1 MVDAGQSN
9 GYNALR
15 DQVKTYATEFNGC
28 SLITEMPAGFSVA
41 PNPRFEQFM
50 NDKELSS
57 MKLRELSAAEQDV
70 PVDLSRRIFESLPNK
85 AAAHKLHMTFE
96 AVDTEELKNL
106 EISVDGTQGVYKVG
120 EGESNHYV
128 IPNDKKLWESQFMIV
143 SKDGKYFI
151 RDMGIVH
158 TSRIKVDINSS
169 IQIQQDTL
177 IDLGKVVHY
186 HFDKVTHKAVP
197 TESPSAS
204 FQVMRPSADDYVVES
219 DEQDPPTLRAR
230 PTWVSSDENKD
241 NIQKEILLE
250 MFQQNCFTIGRSMK
264 RDTQIKLKAVSADH
278 CNITYENEKGWHIS
292 ERGKEKQ
299 SSNGTFVFMKSHKQM
314 NAHEPSDLIPLHDG
328 MVISFINYEIRV
340 NLEKKE
346 ANEIAQEELKIQ

>member
-1 MVDAGQSN
+1 
-9 GYNALR
+9 
-15 DQVKTYATEFNGC
+15 
-28 SLITEMPAGFSVA
+28 
-41 PNPRFEQFM
+41 M

-57 MKLRELSAAEQDV
+57 IKLRELSAAEQDV

-186 HFDKVTHKAVP
+186 HFDKVTHN
-197 TESPSAS
+197 
-204 FQVMRPSADDYVVES
+204 F
-219 DEQDPPTLRAR
+219 
-230 PTWVSSDENKD
+230 
-241 NIQKEILLE
+241 
-250 MFQQNCFTIGRSMK
+250 
-264 RDTQIKLKAVSADH
+264 
-278 CNITYENEKGWHIS
+278 KG
-292 ERGKEKQ
+292 
-299 SSNGTFVFMKSHKQM
+299 T
-314 NAHEPSDLIPLHDG
+314 
-328 MVISFINYEIRV
+328 
-340 NLEKKE
+340 
-346 ANEIAQEELKIQ
+346 